1 MLQKIT
7 LIDDEIF
14 KIKDDNSEEIY
25 FSANQEGIMEKDK
38 DLLVVVLLQHL
49 CLSIIITINIQ
60 L

>member
-7 LIDDEIF
+7 LISDDIF

-49 CLSIIITINIQ
+49 CLSIITTISIQ

>member
-25 FSANQEGIMEKDK
+25 FSANQEWYHGER
-38 DLLVVVLLQHL
+38 
-49 CLSIIITINIQ
+49 
-60 L
+60 